1 MGGQSWNLENKTF
14 LDSVAFFLQTLRHLA
29 TLPGQPG
36 PDQDLGHT
44 ELLPLQVLHLLV
56 AAFRLGRR
64 VRDIIIAQNLC
75 QTKLPGW
82 RSCSL
87 AQVQTHEEVARAP
100 Q

>member
-36 PDQDLGHT
+36 PDQNLSHT
-44 ELLPLQVLHLLV
+44 ELFPLQVLHLLV
-56 AAFRLGRR
+56 AAFRLEKR
-64 VRDIIIAQNLC
+64 VRDIIKAQNLC

-87 AQVQTHEEVARAP
+87 ALVQTHEEVARAP